1 MSVSSGVDGSHFLGI
16 DVGTTATRVT
26 VIAEDGSQVAMGS
39 ANYPTARD
47 GPGIAEQDPR
57 DWTSALAEALARAD
71 SQRWPISAIGVCGQT
86 PTVVF
91 VDAAGN
97 PLRRAL
103 IWQDVRAMAEA
114 RELAA
119 RLGDPEPLIGT
130 ALPWSAANMPAKLLW
145 LSRHEPTLL
154 GSTSWVLQ
162 PKDFIA
168 MQLSGQACSDPWSS
182 KGLCRVDTGAPAFE
196 VLEACG
202 WPSSCCP
209 VTAPAWDV
217 AGTTTKAA
225 ADRFGLPIGTPVTVG
240 WSDALAQV
248 LAAGCFSRSSAF
260 AFSGTSSIVGSP
272 VEDPDVRAGGLFSVP
287 ATCAPLPLLYG
298 PTQSSGSAILWAAR
312 LLGCEPEE
320 VAALGAQAT
329 SSQPAFVPYLS
340 GERAPLW
347 NEDVRALLV
356 GLAEEH
362 GRAEI
367 ARAVVSGVLFSAR
380 HVLELVARAT
390 GSPIR
395 EVELVGRGVGDAS
408 FEAIAGDSMM
418 VPLRFHEDSDMS
430 ARGAAMLAAMSL
442 GWDLATASTR
452 LSDHVRRLEVD
463 ETRRARSG
471 KLFEDYLS
479 ASALALTWSARRL

>member
-1 MSVSSGVDGSHFLGI
+1 MSASSGVDGSHFLGI

-26 VIAEDGSQVAMGS
+26 VIAEDGTQIATGS
-39 ANYPTARD
+39 ASYSTSRD
-47 GPGIAEQDPR
+47 GPGVAEQDPR
-57 DWTSALAEALARAD
+57 DWTSALADALGRAEIE
-71 SQRWPISAIGVCGQT
+71 RWAISAIGLCGQT
-86 PTVVF
+86 PTVVL
-91 VDAAGN
+91 VDAAGR

-103 IWQDVRAMAEA
+103 LWQDVRAVAEA

-119 RLGDPEPLIGT
+119 RLGDPEPLVGT

-145 LSRHEPTLL
+145 LSRHEPSLL
-154 GSTSWVLQ
+154 ASTYSVLQ
-162 PKDFIA
+162 PKDFVA
-168 MQLSGQACSDPWSS
+168 MQLSGVSGSDPWSS
-182 KGLCRVDTGAPAFE
+182 KGLCRVDTGAPAID

-202 WPSSCCP
+202 WPTSCCP
-209 VTAPAWDV
+209 VTAPAWE
-217 AGTTTKAA
+217 ARGETTKDAA
-225 ADRFGLPIGTPVTVG
+225 EQFGLPAGTPVTVG

-248 LAAGCFSRSSAF
+248 IAAGCFSRSSAF

-272 VEDPDVRAGGLFSVP
+272 VEDPNVRAGGLFSVP
-287 ATCAPLPLLYG
+287 ASCAPSPLLYG

-312 LLGCEPEE
+312 LLGCKPEE
-320 VAALGAQAT
+320 VAELGAQAT
-329 SSQPAFVPYLS
+329 SSQPTFVPYLS

-356 GLAEEH
+356 GVAEEH
-362 GRAEI
+362 GRAEL

-395 EVELVGRGVGDAS
+395 EVEIVGRGVGDSS

-418 VPLRFHEDSDMS
+418 VPLRFHEDPDMS

-442 GWDLATASTR
+442 GWDLATVGSR
-452 LSDHVRRLEVD
+452 LSDRTRRLEVD

-471 KLFEDYLS
+471 KLFEDYLA
-479 ASALALTWSARRL
+479 ASALALTWSAR